1 MPFPFPMTSSGL
13 VEMLGAYEATQ
24 LVGFEIDADDD
35 WKAVSPAL
43 PDPLTITVTLT
54 ATDTDGLSASVSGD
68 FFTDW
73 ESHPALVSATASNQ
87 AIALTF
93 DQAVQADPAPA
104 PGQFTVNVV
113 NRTAPKGPSRS
124 AACR

>member
-1 MPFPFPMTSSGL
+1 
-13 VEMLGAYEATQ
+13 MLGAYGATHR
-24 LVGFEIDADDD
+24 VGIEIDADEN

-87 AIALTF
+87 TITLTF
-93 DQAVQADPAPA
+93 DQPVQADPAPA
-104 PGQFTVNVV
+104 PDQFTVNVT
-113 NRTAPKGPSRS
+113 NADGSEGTSRGHQRVS
-124 AACR
+124 